1 MESNIADMQG
11 IQKPTQTEETYTKE
25 AILRAKEY
33 SIKKDLVNALLEDD
47 KKYTIKQVDSIINK
61 YLKGVIK

>member
-1 MESNIADMQG
+1 MDNIEN
-11 IQKPTQTEETYTKE
+11 IQETQEPTQTEETYTKE

-33 SIKKDLVNALLEDD
+33 STKKDLVNALLEDD
-47 KKYTIKQVDSIINK
+47 KKYTIKQVDSIINN